1 MLQPR
6 STHGSSWRSRAS
18 AWRRHLG
25 RSGVGTRCARA
36 PQAGPPQYW
45 SASSASATWVVGA
58 CTAPSL
64 KTTSTSR
71 ALRPPLAIDSL
82 GGFCRP
88 PCAFDSGF
96 GRATTISLICLFRQI
111 TGVWITS
118 LLDAS
123 GDCGIPP
130 DISRGSP
137 SERLCFAI
145 GVLAHS
151 TANSAHSIRAVRRTR
166 LSRTC
171 YTPKLS

>member
-1 MLQPR
+1 MLRPR
-6 STHGSSWRSRAS
+6 STRGSSWCSSAS

-36 PQAGPPQYW
+36 LLAGPPQYW
-45 SASSASATWVVGA
+45 SASSASAIWVAGA

-88 PCAFDSGF
+88 PCALDSGF

-111 TGVWITS
+111 TGLWITTPGGCVQKIS
-118 LLDAS
+118 LHLDPA
-123 GDCGIPP
+123 
-130 DISRGSP
+130 P

-145 GVLAHS
+145 ACLPHS
-151 TANSAHSIRAVRRTR
+151 TANSAHSTRAVRRTR

-171 YTPKLS
+171 YTP

>member
-1 MLQPR
+1 M
-6 STHGSSWRSRAS
+6 
-18 AWRRHLG
+18 
-25 RSGVGTRCARA
+25 GTRCARA
-36 PQAGPPQYW
+36 LLAGPPPYW
-45 SASSASATWVVGA
+45 SASSASAIWVAGA

-88 PCAFDSGF
+88 PCALESDF

-145 GVLAHS
+145 GVP
-151 TANSAHSIRAVRRTR
+151 RALDRNPPARPWVACSVLRVACGPSFRVVPCR
-166 LSRTC
+166 FAVSPVGFVGPRAGSRVV
-171 YTPKLS
+171 L